1 MEPATVQILAWIIL
15 ALTCFALEM
24 FTGTLVVVWFGVGA
38 LAAAG
43 TVPLLPST
51 ELWWIPW
58 LVWATASVGLVLA
71 SRKFANRLGLGGT
84 ILANSDALVGKKG
97 YVESE
102 INPVKGAGR
111 VLIGGEDWKASSDRV
126 IPAGV
131 SVRIIEVKGAH
142 LLVKPEEQEEGD

>member
-24 FTGTLVVVWFGVGA
+24 FTGTFVVVWFGVGA

-58 LVWATASVGLVLA
+58 IVWATVSVGLVLA
-71 SRKFANRLGLGGT
+71 SRKFANRLGRGST
-84 ILANSDALVGKKG
+84 VLANSDALVGKKG
-97 YVESE
+97 YVQSK
-102 INPVKGAGR
+102 IDPAKGVGR
-111 VLIGGEDWKASSDRV
+111 VLIDGEDWRASSERV
-126 IPAGV
+126 IPEGA
-131 SVRIIEVKGAH
+131 SVRIVDVKGAH
-142 LLVKPEEQEEGD
+142 LLVTQDEGE